1 MKAGLGIEYKS
12 KLKISAAIAALLAGA
27 ATAADYP
34 VRPVR
39 MIVTF
44 TPGGATD
51 MIARTVAQKLADAWG
66 QQFVVDNRAGGGG
79 VIGTELAARAA
90 PDGYTLLVGSSSGLV
105 INPLLSS
112 KLPYDAARDFAPVSL
127 LTVNP
132 TLLVAHVSVSANN
145 VKELVALAKS
155 RPGKLN
161 YASVGSGSP
170 VHLAMEWFKQS
181 TGTDLV
187 HVPYKGSA
195 PAVTDLVGGQVEL
208 MFNSIPP
215 VLPLVRAGKLKALA
229 VGSAQRSRSVPEIPT
244 VAEAGVT
251 GFDAATWFGL
261 FAPTGTP
268 AAVIAKLN
276 REVGAILAQPEL
288 AQRLSAQGSEP
299 RASTPAGLADYM
311 RNEST
316 RWRKVI
322 ASAGVKAD

>member
-1 MKAGLGIEYKS
+1 MC
-12 KLKISAAIAALLAGA
+12 
-27 ATAADYP
+27 
-34 VRPVR
+34 
-39 MIVTF
+39 
-44 TPGGATD
+44 
-51 MIARTVAQKLADAWG
+51 
-66 QQFVVDNRAGGGG
+66 
-79 VIGTELAARAA
+79 
-90 PDGYTLLVGSSSGLV
+90 SS
-105 INPLLSS
+105 
-112 KLPYDAARDFAPVSL
+112 
-127 LTVNP
+127 
-132 TLLVAHVSVSANN
+132 
-145 VKELVALAKS
+145 
-155 RPGKLN
+155 
-161 YASVGSGSP
+161 
-170 VHLAMEWFKQS
+170 
-181 TGTDLV
+181 DL
-187 HVPYKGSA
+187 
-195 PAVTDLVGGQVEL
+195 LVGGQVEL

-268 AAVIAKLN
+268 PAVIAKLN
-276 REVGAILAQPEL
+276 REVTAILAQPEL